1 MKWTPAFAGVTLRRE
16 LHVPT
21 YKTEHEYY
29 SCVMRPEPA
38 EPQQTRSRRTRKA
51 ILKAALEL
59 LATKPF
65 HDVSVTEIVTRAGVS
80 VGAFYSRFASKE
92 SLLDALD
99 AQLSDEFHHFL
110 DQAFP
115 DPEEEI
121 PEPITPGFAP
131 GPMEIL
137 ARYTSANVRF
147 CRTHR
152 EPLVQINRHADPTS
166 PARSARWRRLH
177 TISQTRLAT
186 RLQQVNPAIPT
197 GLRLHLALFM
207 IRAATRDGVLRDAL
221 RECPVAINDDILIR
235 EIARSAVAYLVS
247 SP

>member
-1 MKWTPAFAGVTLRRE
+1 
-16 LHVPT
+16 
-21 YKTEHEYY
+21 
-29 SCVMRPEPA
+29 MRPEPA
-38 EPQQTRSRRTRKA
+38 EPQQNRSRRTHKA
-51 ILKAALEL
+51 ILDAALEH

-99 AQLSDEFHHFL
+99 AQMCDEFHYLL
-110 DQAFP
+110 DKAFP
-115 DPEEEI
+115 DTEEEV
-121 PEPITPGFAP
+121 PEPVTPGFSQ
-131 GPMEIL
+131 GPTEIL

-152 EPLVQINRHADPTS
+152 GPLLEIQRHADPPSST
-166 PARSARWRRLH
+166 RSARWRRLH
-177 TISQTRLAT
+177 TIAQTRIAS
-186 RLQQVNPAIPT
+186 RLQEANTTLPT

-221 RECPVAINDDILIR
+221 RECPVAINDDILVR
-235 EIARSAVAYLVS
+235 EIARSAVSYLAS

>member
-1 MKWTPAFAGVTLRRE
+1 
-16 LHVPT
+16 
-21 YKTEHEYY
+21 
-29 SCVMRPEPA
+29 MRPEPA
-38 EPQQTRSRRTRKA
+38 EPKQNRSRQTLKA
-51 ILKAALEL
+51 ILQAALDL
-59 LATKPF
+59 LAAKPF
-65 HDVSVTEIVTRAGVS
+65 HEVSVTEIVSRAGVS

-99 AQLSDEFHHFL
+99 AQLSEEFRYLL
-110 DQAFP
+110 DKAFP

-152 EPLVQINRHADPTS
+152 EPLVQINRHADPSS
-166 PARSARWRRLH
+166 PSRSARWRRLH
-177 TISQTRLAT
+177 TISQTRIAA
-186 RLQQVNPAIPT
+186 RLQQVSPTLPT

-221 RECPVAINDDILIR
+221 RECPVAINDDILVR
-235 EIARSAVAYLVS
+235 EIARSTSAYLAS
-247 SP
+247 S